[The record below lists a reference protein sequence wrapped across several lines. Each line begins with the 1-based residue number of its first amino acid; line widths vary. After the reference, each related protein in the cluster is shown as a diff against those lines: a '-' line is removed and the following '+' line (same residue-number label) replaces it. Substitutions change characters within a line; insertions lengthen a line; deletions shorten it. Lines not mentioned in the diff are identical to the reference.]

1 MFNLD
6 EALRNHLA
14 QRQKEPKARFV
25 AATVAA
31 LSPHSKPGRTRVVA
45 DVATI
50 RKTIT
55 STTAIIQWL
64 KEEGAHLYVTDN
76 TLCFRSSDWAQ
87 FSIVS
92 ANWRALLDD
101 LAAVD
106 QAHRHRVGSRSQI
119 KFARPLTGPP
129 RLPPLAVGTC

>member
-25 AATVAA
+25 AATVAT
-31 LSPHSKPGRTRVVA
+31 LSPHSKPGRARGVAAVA
-45 DVATI
+45 DVATV

-64 KEEGAHLYVTDN
+64 KEEGAHLYVADN
-76 TLCFRSSDWAQ
+76 TLCFRPTDWAQ
-87 FSIVS
+87 IPIVS
-92 ANWRALLDD
+92 AHWRALLHD
-101 LAAVD
+101 LAVVD
-106 QAHRHRVGSRSQI
+106 QEKKNGS
-119 KFARPLTGPP
+119 GW
-129 RLPPLAVGTC
+129 

>member
-25 AATVAA
+25 AASVAT
-31 LSPHSKPGRTRVVA
+31 LSPRSKPGRTRAVA
-45 DVATI
+45 AVANV

-64 KEEGAHLYVTDN
+64 EKEGAHLYVVDN
-76 TLCFRSSDWAQ
+76 TLCFRPTDWVQ
-87 FSIVS
+87 FAIVS
-92 ANWRALLDD
+92 AHWRALLYE

-106 QAHRHRVGSRSQI
+106 QEQKNGSR
-119 KFARPLTGPP
+119 R
-129 RLPPLAVGTC
+129 

>member
-25 AATVAA
+25 AGTVAT
-31 LSPHSKPGRTRVVA
+31 LSPRSKPGRTRVVA
-45 DVATI
+45 AVADVATTC
-50 RKTIT
+50 KTIT

-76 TLCFRSSDWAQ
+76 TLCFRPTDWAQ
-87 FSIVS
+87 FAIVS
-92 ANWRALLDD
+92 ANWRALLHD

-106 QAHRHRVGSRSQI
+106 QEQKNGSGR
-119 KFARPLTGPP
+119 
-129 RLPPLAVGTC
+129 

>member
-25 AATVAA
+25 AASVAT
-31 LSPHSKPGRTRVVA
+31 LSPRSKLGRTRGVADVA
-45 DVATI
+45 DVATL

-64 KEEGAHLYVTDN
+64 KEEGAHLYVADN
-76 TLCFRSSDWAQ
+76 TLCFRPTDWAQ
-87 FSIVS
+87 FAIVS
-92 ANWRALLDD
+92 AHWRALLHE
-101 LAAVD
+101 LASVH
-106 QAHRHRVGSRSQI
+106 QEQKNVSR
-119 KFARPLTGPP
+119 R
-129 RLPPLAVGTC
+129 

>member
-25 AATVAA
+25 AATVAT
-31 LSPHSKPGRTRVVA
+31 LSPRSKPGRTRGGAAVA
-45 DVATI
+45 GVATT

-76 TLCFRSSDWAQ
+76 TLCFRPTDWAQ
-87 FSIVS
+87 FAIVS
-92 ANWRALLDD
+92 VHWRALLHD

-106 QAHRHRVGSRSQI
+106 QEQENDSGR
-119 KFARPLTGPP
+119 
-129 RLPPLAVGTC
+129 

>member
-14 QRQKEPKARFV
+14 QREKEPKAQFV
-25 AATVAA
+25 AVTVAT
-31 LSPHSKPGRTRVVA
+31 LSPRSKPGRAR
-45 DVATI
+45 DVAAVAGVATTS
-50 RKTIT
+50 KTIT

-76 TLCFRSSDWAQ
+76 TLCFRPTDWCQ
-87 FSIVS
+87 FAIVS
-92 ANWRALLDD
+92 ANWRALLHD

-106 QAHRHRVGSRSQI
+106 QGQSHGS
-119 KFARPLTGPP
+119 G
-129 RLPPLAVGTC
+129 G

>member
-25 AATVAA
+25 AATVAT
-31 LSPHSKPGRTRVVA
+31 LSPRLKPGRTRVVA
-45 DVATI
+45 AVASVATTHKAI
-50 RKTIT
+50 A

-64 KEEGAHLYVTDN
+64 KEEGADLYVTDN
-76 TLCFRSSDWAQ
+76 TLCFRPTDWAQ
-87 FSIVS
+87 FATVT
-92 ANWRALLDD
+92 AHWRALLHE

-106 QAHRHRVGSRSQI
+106 QEQEIGS
-119 KFARPLTGPP
+119 GW
-129 RLPPLAVGTC
+129 

>member
-14 QRQKEPKARFV
+14 QRQKEPKTRFV
-25 AATVAA
+25 AASVATLSPRPKPGKTRGVAA
-31 LSPHSKPGRTRVVA
+31 VA
-45 DVATI
+45 GVATT

-64 KEEGAHLYVTDN
+64 KEEGAHLYVIDN
-76 TLCFRSSDWAQ
+76 TLCFRPTDWAQ
-87 FSIVS
+87 FAIVS
-92 ANWRALLDD
+92 ANWRALLHD

-106 QAHRHRVGSRSQI
+106 QEQKNGSGR
-119 KFARPLTGPP
+119 
-129 RLPPLAVGTC
+129 

>member
-25 AATVAA
+25 AASVAT
-31 LSPHSKPGRTRVVA
+31 LSPRSKPGRTSVVA
-45 DVATI
+45 AVAGVATT

-55 STTAIIQWL
+55 STTAIIQLL
-64 KEEGAHLYVTDN
+64 KEQGVHLYVTDN
-76 TLCFRSSDWAQ
+76 TLCFRPTDWAQ
-87 FSIVS
+87 FAIVS
-92 ANWRALLDD
+92 AHWRALLHD

-106 QAHRHRVGSRSQI
+106 QEQKNGSGR
-119 KFARPLTGPP
+119 
-129 RLPPLAVGTC
+129 

>member
-1 MFNLD
+1 MFNID

-25 AATVAA
+25 AATVAT
-31 LSPHSKPGRTRVVA
+31 LSPRSKPDRARVVAGVA

-50 RKTIT
+50 RKTMT

-64 KEEGAHLYVTDN
+64 EEEGAILFVMNNSLY
-76 TLCFRSSDWAQ
+76 FRPSDWSQSA
-87 FSIVS
+87 IVS
-92 ANWRALLDD
+92 AHWQALLHE

-106 QAHRHRVGSRSQI
+106 QEQKNGSGR
-119 KFARPLTGPP
+119 
-129 RLPPLAVGTC
+129 

>member
-14 QRQKEPKARFV
+14 QRQKEPKTRFV
-25 AATVAA
+25 AASVAT
-31 LSPHSKPGRTRVVA
+31 LSPRPKPGRTRGVA
-45 DVATI
+45 AVAGVATT

-76 TLCFRSSDWAQ
+76 TLCFRPTDWAQ
-87 FSIVS
+87 FAIVS
-92 ANWRALLDD
+92 ANWRALLHD

-106 QAHRHRVGSRSQI
+106 QEQKNGSGR
-119 KFARPLTGPP
+119 
-129 RLPPLAVGTC
+129 

>member
-14 QRQKEPKARFV
+14 RRQKEPKARFV
-25 AATVAA
+25 AASVAT
-31 LSPHSKPGRTRVVA
+31 LSPGSKPGKKRVVAAVA
-45 DVATI
+45 DVATL

-55 STTAIIQWL
+55 TTAIIQWL

-76 TLCFRSSDWAQ
+76 TLCFRPTDWVQLAV
-87 FSIVS
+87 VS
-92 ANWRALLDD
+92 ANWRALLYE

-106 QAHRHRVGSRSQI
+106 QEHKNGSGR
-119 KFARPLTGPP
+119 
-129 RLPPLAVGTC
+129 

>member
-14 QRQKEPKARFV
+14 QRQKEPKVRFV
-25 AATVAA
+25 AASVAT
-31 LSPHSKPGRTRVVA
+31 LSPRSRPDEVRVVAGVA
-45 DVATI
+45 DVATL

-64 KEEGAHLYVTDN
+64 KEEGAHLYVAEN
-76 TLCFRSSDWAQ
+76 TLCFRPTDWAQ
-87 FSIVS
+87 FAIVS
-92 ANWRALLDD
+92 AHWQALIHE

-106 QAHRHRVGSRSQI
+106 QEQKNGSR
-119 KFARPLTGPP
+119 R
-129 RLPPLAVGTC
+129 